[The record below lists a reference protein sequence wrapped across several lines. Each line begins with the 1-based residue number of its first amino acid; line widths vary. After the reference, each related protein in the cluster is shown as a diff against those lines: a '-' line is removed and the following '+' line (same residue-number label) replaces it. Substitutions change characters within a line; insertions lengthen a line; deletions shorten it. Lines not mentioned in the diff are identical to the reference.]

1 MEGWKTIKRNYVV
14 KQNNKSVN
22 DNDRVSVEN
31 EMSEDYS
38 HSYGERHI
46 TCRKDIWPLNR
57 SFILITW
64 SPLYYYFRFITL
76 HIKIKIFYI
85 PQFFFRVHTYV
96 ILNRWNFTSPCWTWN
111 VVSFILI
118 YGTFIIIWWM
128 LRWTASIVIFRQC
141 QRYFRFVF
149 YFSAIW

>member
-1 MEGWKTIKRNYVV
+1 MAFE
-14 KQNNKSVN
+14 
-22 DNDRVSVEN
+22 
-31 EMSEDYS
+31 
-38 HSYGERHI
+38 
-46 TCRKDIWPLNR
+46 
-57 SFILITW
+57 SFI
-64 SPLYYYFRFITL
+64 YFDYLVTTILLLPFY
-76 HIKIKIFYI
+76 HFAHKDKKIFYI
-85 PQFFFRVHTYV
+85 PHFFRVRTYV

-149 YFSAIW
+149 YFSDLIKCVCTCEMFPVEWNESRRKERKIVRGEEKKKKSET